1 MPCRPT
7 GAAPWPRHGLISKW
21 AGPMARLARW
31 VVYFQPV
38 GLVFRP
44 IGLYF
49 RYTYVKK
56 FWKLYKRIKRVVPGP
71 WRAVPACSL
80 AGLFVPAR
88 LASYIHHHGIR
99 LWPCLGWVEDDQY
112 IWILPSF
119 LVVIFIRFSSL
130 FSFSSMH
137 AWCICPSEDCV
148 NASNRMCA
156 RILSW
161 IFDPQ

>member
-1 MPCRPT
+1 MGT
-7 GAAPWPRHGLISKW
+7 GMMKTL
-21 AGPMARLARW
+21 
-31 VVYFQPV
+31 
-38 GLVFRP
+38 
-44 IGLYF
+44 
-49 RYTYVKK
+49 
-56 FWKLYKRIKRVVPGP
+56 VVPQSVAP
-71 WRAVPACSL
+71 KRRTSSQWCLRLRRLCWCVIPFPAPPPRIL
-80 AGLFVPAR
+80 
-88 LASYIHHHGIR
+88 HHHGIR

-119 LVVIFIRFSSL
+119 LVVIFIRFSSS

-161 IFDPQ
+161 IFDPQSNNFLF